1 MATFS
6 LAVDRFWPDGK
17 DGFNRQTSWFTVVCW
32 SKLAERVADEFKK
45 GALVLVDGEL
55 QQRSW
60 EDKDGHKKSVVE
72 IRAGSVR
79 RMDHKGNGNGEGA
92 ANDGAPAGAEDYFGD
107 EDPGAPPAV

>member
-6 LAVDRFWPDGK
+6 LAVDRFWPDGNG
-17 DGFNRQTSWFTVVCW
+17 GFIRQTNWFTVVCW
-32 SKLAERVADEFKK
+32 SKLAERVSDEFKK

-60 EDKDGHKKSVVE
+60 EDKEGKKKSVVE

-79 RMDHKGNGNGEGA
+79 RMDFKANGA
-92 ANDGAPAGAEDYFGD
+92 ANGDAPAGAAEDYFGD